1 MKHPHPG
8 THTAPLSHQLL
19 WLLLRGITGLNYSQH
34 RWLSGILARVAPV
47 VARRRVRI
55 VRTNLKLCFPEL
67 KQPDLERLVQ
77 AVTESTILGILETL
91 TAWVRPERLD
101 RDKLLVHGLRSG
113 IRGPVSLGLM

>member
-77 AVTESTILGILETL
+77 AVTESTILGILEATMGF
-91 TAWVRPERLD
+91 VYNSYLD
-101 RDKLLVHGLRSG
+101 VNQFYISEQTIVCIL
-113 IRGPVSLGLM
+113 